1 MKVLLTGA
9 LGNVG
14 EYTLKSLLHEG
25 HDVVA
30 FDMLTPAAQRRAA
43 KLGDRVQIVWGN
55 ITDPS
60 SIRNALDGVS
70 AVIHLAGMVPPNVD
84 RNVAL
89 STKVNVGGTRLL
101 IDLMEAST
109 TAKRLIFASSVG
121 VFGEVQNREP
131 PLRADTPVSPTDEYG
146 RQKVA
151 CENAIRS
158 SRLDWTLLRLGAA
171 VPTRVLGSHYDPR
184 AGFEISA
191 DARIEFIHPADAG
204 LAFARAAGC
213 REAVGKVMYVGGG
226 KRCQM
231 IALPFYNTLM
241 DPIGIGPVPPEA
253 FAKAEHPRFTGDWL
267 DTDESQRLLQYQS
280 RGLDE
285 LKQDLKN
292 GLGSLVPLIRA
303 LRPLATW
310 FYVRSSPYLK
320 ANRQRL
326 RVMREQE
333 NAASDR

>member
-14 EYTLKSLLHEG
+14 EYTIKSLQDEG
-25 HDVVA
+25 HTVVA
-30 FDMLTPAAQRRAA
+30 FDLLTPAAQRRAA
-43 KLGDRVQIVWGN
+43 KLSARVQIVWGN

-60 SIRNALDGVS
+60 SVQSALDGVE

-84 RNVAL
+84 KNVAL
-89 STKVNVGGTRLL
+89 STKVNVGGTRCL

-121 VFGEVQNREP
+121 VFGDVQNREP

-151 CENAIRS
+151 CEHAILS
-158 SRLDWTLLRLGAA
+158 SNLQWTILRLGAA

-213 REAVGKVMYVGGG
+213 SDAVGKILYVGGG

-241 DPIGIGPVPPEA
+241 DPIGIGPVPAEA

-280 RGLDE
+280 RGMNE
-285 LKQDLKN
+285 LKEDLKN
-292 GLGSLVPLIRA
+292 GLGALVVLIRM
-303 LRPLATW
+303 LRPIATW

-320 ANRQRL
+320 VNRRNVQ
-326 RVMREQE
+326 
-333 NAASDR
+333 ASKSA

>member
-14 EYTLKSLLHEG
+14 EYTLKSLLDEG
-25 HDVVA
+25 HEVVA
-30 FDMLTPAAQRRAA
+30 FDLPTPDARRRAA
-43 KLGDRVQIVWGN
+43 KLGDRVQIAWGD
-55 ITDPS
+55 ITDPA
-60 SIRNALDGVS
+60 SIRGALDGVD
-70 AVIHLAGMVPPNVD
+70 AVIHLAGMVPPKVD
-84 RNVAL
+84 ENVAL
-89 STKVNVGGTRLL
+89 STGVNVGGTRNL
-101 IDLMEAST
+101 IDVMTAST
-109 TAKRLIFASSVG
+109 KTKRLVYASSVG
-121 VFGEVQNREP
+121 VFGDVQNREP
-131 PLRADTPVSPTDEYG
+131 PLRPDTPVSPTDEYG

-151 CENAIRS
+151 CEDAIRS
-158 SRLDWTLLRLGAA
+158 STLQWTILRLGAA
-171 VPTRVLGSHYDPR
+171 VPTRILGSHYDPR

-204 LAFARAAGC
+204 VAFARAVGC
-213 REAVGKVMYVGGG
+213 PEAIGKILYVGGG

-241 DPIGIGPVPPEA
+241 DPIGIGPIPIEA
-253 FAKAEHPRFTGDWL
+253 FAKADHPRFTGDWL

-285 LKQDLKN
+285 LKEDLKN
-292 GLGSLVPLIRA
+292 GLGPIVPLVRI
-303 LRPLATW
+303 LRPVATW

-326 RVMREQE
+326 RLANVQE
-333 NAASDR
+333 KSR

>member
-14 EYTLKSLLHEG
+14 EYTIQGLLAEG
-25 HDVVA
+25 HTVVA
-30 FDMLTPAAQRRAA
+30 FDLQTPAAQRRAA
-43 KLGDRVQIVWGN
+43 KLSDRVQIVWGN

-60 SIRNALDGVS
+60 SIRNALDGVD

-84 RNVAL
+84 KNVAL
-89 STKVNVGGTRLL
+89 STKVNVGGTKNL
-101 IDLMEAST
+101 IEQMEAST
-109 TAKRLIFASSVG
+109 KAKRLIFASSVG
-121 VFGEVQNREP
+121 VFGDVQNREP

-151 CENAIRS
+151 SENAIRS
-158 SRLDWTLLRLGAA
+158 SSLQWTILRLGAA

-204 LAFARAAGC
+204 VAFARAAGC
-213 REAVGKVMYVGGG
+213 SEAVGKILYVGGG
-226 KRCQM
+226 KQCQM

-241 DPIGIGPVPPEA
+241 DPIGIGPVPAEA

-267 DTDESQRLLQYQS
+267 DTDESQRLLQYQT
-280 RGLDE
+280 RGMDE
-285 LKQDLKN
+285 LKEDLKN
-292 GLGSLVPLIRA
+292 GLGALVPLVRM
-303 LRPLATW
+303 LRPIATW

-320 ANRQRL
+320 ENRR
-326 RVMREQE
+326 R
-333 NAASDR
+333 AS

>member
-14 EYTLKSLLHEG
+14 EYTLQSLLDEG
-25 HDVVA
+25 HDVVI
-30 FDMLTPAAQRRAA
+30 FELLTPATQRRAA
-43 KLGDRVQIVWGN
+43 KLSDCVQITWGN

-60 SIRNALDGVS
+60 SLRDALDGVE

-84 RNVAL
+84 KNVAV
-89 STKVNVGGTRLL
+89 STKVNIGGTKHL
-101 IDLMEAST
+101 IELMEAST
-109 TAKRLIFASSVG
+109 TAKRLVFASSVG
-121 VFGEVQNREP
+121 VFGDVQNREP
-131 PLRADTPVSPTDEYG
+131 PLRVETPVSPTDEYG
-146 RQKVA
+146 RQKLA

-158 SRLDWTLLRLGAA
+158 SSLQWTILRLGAA
-171 VPTRVLGSHYDPR
+171 VPTRILGSHYDPR

-204 LAFARAAGC
+204 VAFARAVGC
-213 REAVGKVMYVGGG
+213 SEAVGKMMYVGGG

-231 IALPFYNTLM
+231 IALPFYNNLM
-241 DPIGIGPVPPEA
+241 DPIGIGPLPPEA
-253 FAKAEHPRFTGDWL
+253 FAKADHPRFTGDWL

-285 LKQDLKN
+285 LKEDLKR
-292 GLGSLVPLIRA
+292 GLGAIVPVVRM
-303 LRPLATW
+303 LRPIVTW

-320 ANRQRL
+320 ANRLKLRL
-326 RVMREQE
+326 T
-333 NAASDR
+333 S

>member
-14 EYTLKSLLHEG
+14 EYTLKGLLDEG

-30 FDMLTPAAQRRAA
+30 FDLHSAGAQRRAA
-43 KLGDRVQIVWGN
+43 RIKGRVQIVWGD

-60 SIRNALDGVS
+60 SVRSALDGVQ
-70 AVIHLAGMVPPNVD
+70 AVIHLAGMVPPHVD

-89 STKVNVGGTRLL
+89 SARVNVGGTKNL
-101 IDLMEAST
+101 IDLMEASP
-109 TAKRLIFASSVG
+109 TAKRLVFASSVG
-121 VFGEVQNREP
+121 VFGDVQKREP
-131 PLRADTPVSPTDEYG
+131 PLRVETPVSPTDEYG

-151 CENAIRS
+151 CENEIRR
-158 SRLDWTLLRLGAA
+158 SRLRWTILRLGAA

-213 REAVGKVMYVGGG
+213 AEAVGKILYVGGG
-226 KRCQM
+226 QRCQM

-241 DPIGIGPVPPEA
+241 DPIGIGPVPKEA
-253 FAKAEHPRFTGDWL
+253 FVVAEHPRFTGDWL

-292 GLGSLVPLIRA
+292 GLGAWVPLVRL
-303 LRPLATW
+303 LRPIATW

-320 ANRQRL
+320 ANRQK
-326 RVMREQE
+326 
-333 NAASDR
+333 A

>member
-14 EYTLKSLLHEG
+14 EYTIKSLLDEG
-25 HDVVA
+25 HNVVA
-30 FDMLTPAAQRRAA
+30 FDLLTPAAQRRAA
-43 KLGDRVQIVWGN
+43 KLSDRVQIVWGN

-60 SIRNALDGVS
+60 SVQNALDGVE

-84 RNVAL
+84 KNVAL
-89 STKVNVGGTRLL
+89 STKVNVGGTRCL

-121 VFGEVQNREP
+121 VFGDVQNREP

-158 SRLDWTLLRLGAA
+158 SSLQWTILRLGAA

-213 REAVGKVMYVGGG
+213 SDAVGKILYVGGG

-241 DPIGIGPVPPEA
+241 DPIGIGPVPAEA

-280 RGLDE
+280 RGMDE
-285 LKQDLKN
+285 LKEDLKN
-292 GLGSLVPLIRA
+292 GLGALVFLIRM
-303 LRPLATW
+303 LRPFATW

-320 ANRQRL
+320 ANRRNLQ
-326 RVMREQE
+326 
-333 NAASDR
+333 ASNNIRP

>member
-1 MKVLLTGA
+1 MKVLVTGA

-14 EYTLKSLLHEG
+14 EYTLKALLDEG
-25 HDVVA
+25 HEIVA
-30 FDMLTPAAQRRAA
+30 FELPTPAARRRATR
-43 KLGDRVQIVWGN
+43 LDSRIQMVWGS
-55 ITDPS
+55 ITDPG
-60 SIRNALDGVS
+60 SIKAALQDVE

-84 RNVAL
+84 KNVAL
-89 STKVNVGGTRLL
+89 STQVNVGGTAHL
-101 IDLMEAST
+101 IKQMESSP

-121 VFGEVQNREP
+121 VFGDVQRREP

-151 CENAIRS
+151 CENAIRDS
-158 SRLDWTLLRLGAA
+158 NLQWTILRLGAA

-184 AGFEISA
+184 AGFDISA

-204 LAFARAAGC
+204 VAFARAVRC
-213 REAVGKVMYVGGG
+213 DEANGKVLYVGGG

-253 FAKAEHPRFTGDWL
+253 FVKAEYPRFPGDWL

-280 RGLDE
+280 LGLDE
-285 LKQDLKN
+285 LKEDLKN
-292 GLGSLVPLIRA
+292 GLGPLVPLVRM
-303 LRPLATW
+303 LRPIATW

-320 ANRQRL
+320 ENRRRL
-326 RVMREQE
+326 RWDEQ
-333 NAASDR
+333 SSSPKQP

>member
-14 EYTLKSLLHEG
+14 EYTIKSLLDEG

-30 FDMLTPAAQRRAA
+30 FDLLTPAAKRRAA
-43 KLGDRVQIVWGN
+43 KISDRVQIVWGN
-55 ITDPS
+55 IIDPS
-60 SIRNALDGVS
+60 SIRNALDGVE

-84 RNVAL
+84 KNVAL
-89 STKVNVGGTRLL
+89 STKVNVGGTRCL

-109 TAKRLIFASSVG
+109 KTKRLIFASSVG
-121 VFGEVQNREP
+121 VFGDVQNREP

-151 CENAIRS
+151 CENAILS
-158 SRLDWTLLRLGAA
+158 SNLQWTILRLGAA

-213 REAVGKVMYVGGG
+213 SDAAGKILYVGGG

-241 DPIGIGPVPPEA
+241 DPIGIGPVPAEA
-253 FAKAEHPRFTGDWL
+253 FAKAKHPRFTGDWL

-280 RGLDE
+280 RGMDE
-285 LKQDLKN
+285 LKEDLKN
-292 GLGSLVPLIRA
+292 GLGALVFLIRM
-303 LRPLATW
+303 LRPIATW

-320 ANRQRL
+320 TNRRNLQ
-326 RVMREQE
+326 
-333 NAASDR
+333 ASNSIRP

>member
-14 EYTLKSLLHEG
+14 EYTLKSLLDEG
-25 HDVVA
+25 HDVVT
-30 FDMLTPAAQRRAA
+30 FELLTAVAQRRAA
-43 KLGDRVQIVWGN
+43 KLSDRVQITWGN

-60 SIRNALDGVS
+60 SLRDALNGVE

-84 RNVAL
+84 KNVAV
-89 STKVNVGGTRLL
+89 STKVNVGGTKLL
-101 IDLMEAST
+101 IELMEASK
-109 TAKRLIFASSVG
+109 TAKRLVFASSVG
-121 VFGEVQNREP
+121 VFGDVQNREP
-131 PLRADTPVSPTDEYG
+131 PLRLETPVSPTDEYG

-158 SRLDWTLLRLGAA
+158 SSLQWTILRLGAA
-171 VPTRVLGSHYDPR
+171 VPTRILGSHYDPR

-204 LAFARAAGC
+204 VAFARAVGC
-213 REAVGKVMYVGGG
+213 SEAVGKIMYVGGG

-241 DPIGIGPVPPEA
+241 YPIGIGPLPPEA
-253 FAKAEHPRFTGDWL
+253 FAKAHHPRFTGDWL

-285 LKQDLKN
+285 LKEDLKR
-292 GLGSLVPLIRA
+292 GLGGIVLVIRM
-303 LRPLATW
+303 LRPIATW
-310 FYVRSSPYLK
+310 FYVRSSPYVKTNRLK
-320 ANRQRL
+320 L
-326 RVMREQE
+326 RH
-333 NAASDR
+333 ASEHKRPR

>member
-1 MKVLLTGA
+1 VKVLLTGA

-14 EYTLKSLLHEG
+14 EYTLKALLAEG
-25 HDVVA
+25 HEVVA
-30 FDMLTPAAQRRAA
+30 FDLLTPDARRRAA
-43 KLGDRVQIVWGN
+43 RLDSSIKVVWGN

-60 SIRNALDGVS
+60 SFRAALEGVE

-89 STKVNVGGTRLL
+89 STRVNVGGTKNL
-101 IDLMEAST
+101 IELMEASP

-121 VFGEVQNREP
+121 VFGDVQNREP
-131 PLRADTPVSPTDEYG
+131 PLRAETPVSPTDEYG

-151 CENAIRS
+151 SENAIRS
-158 SRLDWTLLRLGAA
+158 SRLQWTILRLGAA

-204 LAFARAAGC
+204 LAFARAAAC
-213 REAVGKVMYVGGG
+213 TEAVGKILYVGGG

-241 DPIGIGPVPPEA
+241 DPIGIGPVPVEA
-253 FAKAEHPRFTGDWL
+253 FVKANHPRFTGDWL
-267 DTDESQRLLQYQS
+267 DTDESQRLLRYQS
-280 RGLDE
+280 RGMDE
-285 LKQDLKN
+285 LKEDLKN
-292 GLGSLVPLIRA
+292 GLGALVPLVRL
-303 LRPLATW
+303 LRPIATW

-326 RVMREQE
+326 RTR
-333 NAASDR
+333 